1 MAETGD
7 KEKSGTSQ
15 VKITVKTPKEKQ
27 EVEIDPD
34 ATVKELKE
42 QVGKK
47 FSATQEQLCL
57 IFAGKILKDADTLKQ
72 HGIKDGL
79 TVHLVIKS
87 ANKAHETS
95 AASSSSTSPQTTQQ
109 PPNINATPFGLG
121 ALGGLPGMGSLGM
134 GSANFMEMQQR
145 MQREVMNNPELL
157 RQTMEN
163 PFVQQMMS
171 NPDIMRQLMMSN
183 PQMRELMERNP
194 EITHMLNNP
203 ELMRQTLELARNPAM
218 LQELMRSQDRAMSNL
233 ESLPGGFNALQRM
246 YRDIQEPMLNAAQEG
261 FSSNPF
267 ASLVGSG
274 SSSSIAAQQ
283 GQENT
288 EPLPNPWAPGSP
300 AGTSPHSSTT
310 GTSTVTSDTA
320 GGQFGMF
327 NSPGMQSLLQQ
338 MAQNPQLMQ
347 NMMQAPYTQAMMQ
360 SMSANPE
367 LANQI
372 ISANPLFAANPE
384 LRQHM
389 LQALPQLLQQMQNP
403 ASQAVMTNPRAL
415 TAITQIQQGMQQLYS
430 EAPDLFQGYNPIGM
444 PLIGLG
450 TAASSSTSTTTTST
464 PATTSSSTDITTNTT
479 TSTTTTTASSTSTTA
494 TTPAQG
500 QAGTPGVD
508 LFSNMMAQMVRMM
521 AQGNI
526 NQPPEQLYAPQLEQL
541 AAMGFID
548 RDANIRALQATLG
561 DVNAAIDRLIQNR

>member
-1 MAETGD
+1 MAD
-7 KEKSGTSQ
+7 ISDIEKSGTSL

-34 ATVKELKE
+34 ATIKELKE
-42 QVGKK
+42 QVAKK
-47 FSATQEQLCL
+47 FSASQEQLCL

-87 ANKAHETS
+87 ANKAHDNS
-95 AASSSSTSPQTTQQ
+95 AASSTSTSPQTTQQ

-121 ALGGLPGMGSLGM
+121 ALGGLPGMGGLGM

-145 MQREVMNNPELL
+145 MQREIMTNPELL

-267 ASLVGSG
+267 SSLVGSG
-274 SSSSIAAQQ
+274 GSGSNQAQQ

-288 EPLPNPWAPGSP
+288 NPLPNPWAPPGSP
-300 AGTSPHSSTT
+300 AGTSQSSSTT
-310 GTSTVTSDTA
+310 GTAATSPDVT

-347 NMMQAPYTQAMMQ
+347 NMMQAPYTQSMIQA
-360 SMSANPE
+360 MSANPE

-372 ISANPLFAANPE
+372 MSANPLFGANPE

-389 LQALPQLLQQMQNP
+389 MQALPQMLQQMQNP
-403 ASQAVMTNPRAL
+403 ASQSVMTNPRAL

-430 EAPDLFQGYNPIGM
+430 EAPDLFQGYNPMGM
-444 PLIGLG
+444 PLVGLG
-450 TAASSSTSTTTTST
+450 TPASSSTSTTAATT
-464 PATTSSSTDITTNTT
+464 PATTSTNTTTNTT
-479 TSTTTTTASSTSTTA
+479 TSTTTTTTSPTSTTT

-500 QAGTPGVD
+500 QAGAPGID
-508 LFSNMMAQMVRMM
+508 PFSNMMAQMVRMM

-526 NQPPEQLYAPQLEQL
+526 NQPPEQLYAAQLEQL
-541 AAMGFID
+541 ASMGFID